1 VVEHSDDNRKV
12 GGSSPSLAT
21 KGFMLYRVSTIGQVR
36 DSYLIHAK
44 SREEAE
50 ELASHEFAVN
60 HEGTD
65 LTDVTAWE
73 EPQK

>member
-1 VVEHSDDNRKV
+1 
-12 GGSSPSLAT
+12 
-21 KGFMLYRVSTIGQVR
+21 MLYRVSTIGQVR

-60 HEGTD
+60 HEGVD

-73 EPQK
+73 EPEK